1 MQFVSAKKTTSSFSL
16 KTVWLLG
23 IIIFLSLT
31 IEPIRIPFGNSNSGH
46 DSKIAAW
53 ATVHRLKSFYLS
65 ENVQISQKLEK
76 SSEKFPSSYR

>member
-31 IEPIRIPFGNSNSGH
+31 IDPIRIPFGNSNSLRFLLQRN
-46 DSKIAAW
+46 DSDW
-53 ATVHRLKSFYLS
+53 
-65 ENVQISQKLEK
+65 ISASITSPK
-76 SSEKFPSSYR
+76 PSPIE